1 MSVIFYFLSSS
12 LAFHDL
18 DREPRSPRSLHL
30 SEACLSVHVL
40 GDLQSPGNLL
50 AEILHLVVAFRPGH
64 VEEGNTLAPALVHSA
79 QQMIEIKFISPVS
92 WDELSQVYPWLSLPV

>member
-1 MSVIFYFLSSS
+1 MLEVSGSSSSS
-12 LAFHDL
+12 LFVLDL

-30 SEACLSVHVL
+30 FEAFGNVHVL

-50 AEILHLVVAFRPGH
+50 AEILHLVVAFHPEH
-64 VEEGNTLAPALVHSA
+64 VEEGNTHAPTPVHSA